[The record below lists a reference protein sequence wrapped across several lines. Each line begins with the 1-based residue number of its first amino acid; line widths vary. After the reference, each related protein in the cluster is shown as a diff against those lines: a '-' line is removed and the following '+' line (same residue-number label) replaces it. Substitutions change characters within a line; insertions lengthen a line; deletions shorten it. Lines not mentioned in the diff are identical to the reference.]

1 MNVEPSAFVD
11 KSGAPARDA
20 LEATLGAAYHW
31 WEALEVR
38 LAIDHDPLLAD
49 WTYSGRRHGWALR
62 LKHRDRPI
70 VYLTPLA
77 GRFRANIAIPE
88 RALIAALEAD
98 LPGSVLAIVASAPVH
113 VEGRA
118 VRFEVA
124 SEDDV
129 AAVLFSRGSGWRA
142 EPVGPPALP
151 LHRTGYRRC
160 LEIATRFSGTGC
172 RRRSLGR
179 HSMTTSMFVSSFYT
193 LRT

>member
-1 MNVEPSAFVD
+1 MDLEPSAFVD

-20 LEATLGAAYHW
+20 LEAVLGAAYRW
-31 WEALEVR
+31 WEALQLR

-49 WTYSGRRHGWALR
+49 WTFSGRRNGWTLR

-77 GRFRANIAIPE
+77 GRFRANLAIPE
-88 RALIAALEAD
+88 RAMTAALEAD
-98 LPGSVLAIVASAPVH
+98 LPEAVRAIVASAPAY

-129 AAVLFSRGSGWRA
+129 AAVLRLAQIR
-142 EPVGPPALP
+142 
-151 LHRTGYRRC
+151 
-160 LEIATRFSGTGC
+160 
-172 RRRSLGR
+172 
-179 HSMTTSMFVSSFYT
+179 MVS
-193 LRT
+193 

>member
-1 MNVEPSAFVD
+1 VAITLDRYSHALPTMQTEAMARLDAVLGMNVEPSAFID

-20 LEATLGAAYHW
+20 LEATLGAAYRW

-38 LAIDHDPLLAD
+38 LAIDHDPVLAD

-77 GRFRANIAIPE
+77 GRFRANLAIPE
-88 RALIAALEAD
+88 RAMTAALEAD
-98 LPGSVLAIVASAPVH
+98 LPELVLAIVASAPVY

-129 AAVLFSRGSGWRA
+129 AAVL
-142 EPVGPPALP
+142 
-151 LHRTGYRRC
+151 C
-160 LEIATRFSGTGC
+160 LARIRMAS
-172 RRRSLGR
+172 
-179 HSMTTSMFVSSFYT
+179 
-193 LRT
+193 